1 MIPFNDLK
9 VTYLELKQELNEAK
23 APVFSSGWFIGGPE
37 VDQFEEEYATYCGAK
52 HTVGVA
58 NGLDALHLAMRSMNV
73 RLGDE
78 VVVPSNTYIATWLS
92 VSQCG
97 DAVAWSFYPGKN
109 LGTMGD
115 GSAVTSN
122 DAQLA
127 DSIRV
132 LRNYGSRVKYVNEI
146 QGYNSRLDPL
156 QAAIVRMKLTYL
168 DDWTEPAW
176 HLYLVQ
182 HQQRDALRKALADA
196 GVCTLIHYPIPPHLQ
211 VAYGNLVL
219 GKGGMPISERMHEVV
234 LNLPISPNMRLEP
247 AIQVLT
253 VCREAL
259 KTAL

>member
-1 MIPFNDLK
+1 MIPFNDQK
-9 VTYLELKQELNEAK
+9 ATYLELKQELNEAI
-23 APVFSSGWFIGGPE
+23 ARVVSSGWFIGGPE
-37 VDQFEEEYATYCGAK
+37 VDQFEEEYATYCVAN
-52 HTVGVA
+52 HAVGVA
-58 NGLDALHLAMRSMNV
+58 NGLDALHLAMHSMDL
-73 RLGDE
+73 RPGDE
-78 VVVPSNTYIATWLS
+78 VMVPSNTYLAIWLA

-97 DAVAWSFYPGKN
+97 DAVACSFYLGKN

-122 DAQLA
+122 NAQLA

-132 LRNYGSRVKYVNEI
+132 LRNYGSRVKYVNKV

-156 QAAIVRMKLTYL
+156 QAAIVRVKLAYL

-182 HQQRDALRKALADA
+182 YQQRDALRKALADA

-219 GKGGMPISERMHEVV
+219 GKGGMPISERTHEVV
-234 LNLPISPNMRLEP
+234 LNLPISPSMKLEP
-247 AIQVLT
+247 AIQVVT
-253 VCREAL
+253 VCREVL